1 MESFQALYHRAAE
14 RKGGEKQLNLLLN
27 DNSYFGGD
35 VPLQQLGDDRVLSA
49 FTKKVFQSGFVW
61 RVVENK
67 WDNFEES
74 FFNFDI
80 EKVLMM
86 PEEMMERK
94 AADPKIIRNFNKVKT
109 IKANAQMIFE
119 EQQNGHS
126 FAEFL
131 AQWPSNDIIGLWA
144 YLKKNG
150 QRLGGN
156 TGPYSL
162 RTLGKDTFL
171 ITRDIEAYFRAH
183 DLISGGVQTKSSLN
197 AIQSGFNQWQS
208 ECDLSLTQLSR
219 LVAFATGDNHIHVE
233 EVESA

>member
-14 RKGGEKQLNLLLN
+14 RKGGEQKLNLLLN
-27 DNSYFGGD
+27 DNSYYGGD
-35 VPLQQLGDDRVLSA
+35 LPLQQLGDDRILSA

-67 WDNFEES
+67 WHNFEES
-74 FFNFDI
+74 FFDFNI

-131 AQWPSNDIIGLWA
+131 ANWPSTNTIGLWA

-162 RTLGKDTFL
+162 RSLGKDTFL
-171 ITRDIEAYFRAH
+171 LSRDIEAYFRAH
-183 DLISGGVQTKSSLN
+183 DLISGGIQTKTSLN
-197 AIQSGFNQWQS
+197 IIQDCFNQWQT

-233 EVESA
+233 QEESA